1 LSSGK
6 TSRFYRA
13 LTDKNLTLNV
23 SANTGY
29 FHDPSLLNIYANLA
43 PGATH
48 EQVEKALLAEI
59 DLVKTAGVTAAEV
72 ATALGKIKAATAYK
86 RDGYFSIAGNL
97 NEDIAAGDWTL
108 YYTLD
113 SAIAKVTTADVARVA
128 NLYLDLNQSVTGWFI
143 PLTPPAA
150 K

>member
-1 LSSGK
+1 M
-6 TSRFYRA
+6 RR
-13 LTDKNLTLNV
+13 
-23 SANTGY
+23 
-29 FHDPSLLNIYANLA
+29 YANLA

>member
-1 LSSGK
+1 MGLFDLFKKKEG
-6 TSRFYRA
+6 
-13 LTDKNLTLNV
+13 
-23 SANTGY
+23 
-29 FHDPSLLNIYANLA
+29 P
-43 PGATH
+43 
-48 EQVEKALLAEI
+48 KALAKKAYENA
-59 DLVKTAGVTAAEV
+59 VRWNE
-72 ATALGKIKAATAYK
+72 AATAYK

>member
-1 LSSGK
+1 ML
-6 TSRFYRA
+6 
-13 LTDKNLTLNV
+13 
-23 SANTGY
+23 
-29 FHDPSLLNIYANLA
+29 
-43 PGATH
+43 
-48 EQVEKALLAEI
+48 EEI
-59 DLVKTAGVTAAEV
+59 DRVKSGGVTAAEV

-113 SAIAKVTTADVARVA
+113 AATAKVTAADVQRVA
-128 NLYLDLNQSVTGWFI
+128 QQYLDINQSVTGWFI
-143 PLTPPAA
+143 PLAA

>member
-1 LSSGK
+1 MKFL
-6 TSRFYRA
+6 TFSRAPRLAVSPSRTRA
-13 LTDKNLTLNV
+13 
-23 SANTGY
+23 
-29 FHDPSLLNIYANLA
+29 
-43 PGATH
+43 
-48 EQVEKALLAEI
+48 ALLAFVLLSWSTLPSHAQVAKNAVREKIGGI